1 MPRERKKLPIS
12 CDAVDCEHG
21 LHCFNAT
28 KEMKAKNRAGPCWQC
43 GADLVDWDRIR
54 TRNLADV
61 AYTFKALKYECV
73 RHFFWHKTLNQ
84 RAINHARRKGKRRL
98 RDCVRRH
105 LEQAI
110 GPANPFRDGS
120 QTTMSD
126 DVSTAIPYGRHATA
140 TCCRKCLEFWHN
152 IPQGVALA
160 PEQLDYCA
168 ELVCLYIEDCIPEL
182 TTEGEWIPPIRRQPG
197 KCDEH

>member
-28 KEMKAKNRAGPCWQC
+28 KEMKAKNLAGPCWQC
-43 GADLVDWDRIR
+43 GVELVDWDRVR
-54 TRNLADV
+54 NRNLADV
-61 AYTFKALKYECV
+61 GYTFQALKYECI
-73 RHFFWHKTLNQ
+73 RHFFWHKPLNQ
-84 RAINHARRKGKRRL
+84 RAINHARRKGKVRL
-98 RDCVRRH
+98 RECVRRH
-105 LEQAI
+105 LEHAI
-110 GPANPFRDGS
+110 GPDKPFHDGS

-126 DVSTAIPYGRHATA
+126 DVDTAIPYGQHATA

-152 IPQGVALA
+152 IPQGVALT
-160 PEQLDYCA
+160 PEQLDYAA

-182 TTEGEWIPPIRRQPG
+182 SDEGESIPPIRG
-197 KCDEH
+197 YSDETDEH